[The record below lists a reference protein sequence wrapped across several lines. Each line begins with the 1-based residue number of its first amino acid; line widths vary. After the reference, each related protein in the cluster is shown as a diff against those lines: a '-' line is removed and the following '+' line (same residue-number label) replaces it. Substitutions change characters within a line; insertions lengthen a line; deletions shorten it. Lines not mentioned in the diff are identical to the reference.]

1 LVAVVFV
8 FLIDVIVVVFLIDVI
23 VVVFLIDVIVVVV
36 VSCWLAGGL
45 RGWA

>member
-1 LVAVVFV
+1 MVAVVFV